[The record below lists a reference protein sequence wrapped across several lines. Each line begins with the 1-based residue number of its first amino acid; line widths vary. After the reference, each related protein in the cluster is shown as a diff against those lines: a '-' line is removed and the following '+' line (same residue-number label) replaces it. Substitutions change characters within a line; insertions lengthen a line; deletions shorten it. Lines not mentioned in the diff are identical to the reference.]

1 MWRILEE
8 LSLSGLFLV
17 SFFMVNLKTM
27 FCVTKVS
34 GYKPQCGI
42 LDLFYYFKR

>member
-34 GYKPQCGI
+34 GYNPSVG
-42 LDLFYYFKR
+42 Y